1 MITGDLQQAAQLLI
15 QACQDGQRRTM
26 LPPAAQPADLE
37 QGYQVQDVVAAQDA
51 VAGWKVAAT
60 SLAGQNHIGITH
72 PIAGQLGASCVLDSA
87 GTADMTGNLMQA
99 AEAEFV
105 FEFSANLPAR
115 EKSYETD
122 EIMACVG
129 ALRLGIE
136 LPDSRYELFAQAG
149 APQLIADNACAN
161 LFVLGPKVE
170 CDWRSDDLAS
180 QKISLWLDGVLA
192 TEGSGSDALG
202 DPRYALAWLVNH
214 LSQRRIDL
222 FAGQFVT
229 TGVCGEPTSVGS
241 VSHVQVEV
249 ESYGRVEVNLLNS
262 EQDSSRQGVMS

>member
-1 MITGDLQQAAQLLI
+1 M
-15 QACQDGQRRTM
+15 RSW
-26 LPPAAQPADLE
+26 P
-37 QGYQVQDVVAAQDA
+37 
-51 VAGWKVAAT
+51 
-60 SLAGQNHIGITH
+60 S
-72 PIAGQLGASCVLDSA
+72 
-87 GTADMTGNLMQA
+87 
-99 AEAEFV
+99 
-105 FEFSANLPAR
+105 
-115 EKSYETD
+115 
-122 EIMACVG
+122 VG

-241 VSHVQVEV
+241 VSHVRVEV
-249 ESYGRVEVNLLNS
+249 ESYGRVEVNLLN
-262 EQDSSRQGVMS
+262 QRHKILLVRG

>member
-1 MITGDLQQAAQLLI
+1 M
-15 QACQDGQRRTM
+15 TM
-26 LPPAAQPADLE
+26 LPPAVQPADLE
-37 QGYQVQDVVAAQDA
+37 QGYQIQDIVAARDA

-60 SLAGQNHIGITH
+60 SLAGQNHIGIAH

-115 EKSYETD
+115 EMSYDID

-161 LFVLGPKVE
+161 LFVLGPKIE
-170 CDWRSDDLAS
+170 CDWRGDDLAS

-192 TEGSGSDALG
+192 TQGSGSDALG
-202 DPRYALAWLVNH
+202 DPRCALAWLVNH
-214 LSQRRIDL
+214 VSQRRIDL

-241 VSHVQVEV
+241 VSHVRVEV

-262 EQDSSRQGVMS
+262 EQDSSRQGLMS